1 MAWKILFALLYD
13 FLLLL
18 AVWFFAAI
26 PVVLWQDGSFEG
38 KPFATLAL
46 QIYLIGITYLY
57 LSYFWTQ
64 SGQTP
69 GLRTWKLQ
77 LQREDGYLL
86 TRHNANVRFLWAV
99 LLFGLT
105 LFGLLSPKRQLLHDQ
120 ISKTRIVPIEDTHS
134 NS

>member
-26 PVVLWQDGSFEG
+26 PVVMWQGGSLED

-46 QIYLIGITYLY
+46 QIYLLGITYLY

-99 LLFGLT
+99 LFFGIT
-105 LFGLLSPKRQLLHDQ
+105 LFGLITRKKQLLHDQ
-120 ISKTRIVPIEDTHS
+120 ISKTRIVPIAD
-134 NS
+134 

>member
-1 MAWKILFALLYD
+1 MSRWKIVFALVYD
-13 FLLLL
+13 FILLL

-26 PVVLWQDGSFEG
+26 PVVLWQGGSLET

-46 QIYLIGITYLY
+46 QIYLLGITYIY

-86 TRHNANVRFLWAV
+86 TRHNANVRFMWSV
-99 LLFGLT
+99 LLFGVALVGL
-105 LFGLLSPKRQLLHDQ
+105 LFGKKQLLHDQ
-120 ISKTRIVPIEDTHS
+120 LAKTRIVPISDQH
-134 NS
+134 

>member
-1 MAWKILFALLYD
+1 MLSWKIVFALLYD
-13 FLLLL
+13 VILLL

-26 PVVLWQDGSFEG
+26 PVVLWQGGSLEA
-38 KPFATLAL
+38 KPMATLGL

-57 LSYFWTQ
+57 LTYFWTQ

-86 TRHNANVRFLWAV
+86 TRHNANVRFL
-99 LLFGLT
+99 LSIIFFGISLIGLT
-105 LFGLLSPKRQLLHDQ
+105 YGKKQLLHDQ
-120 ISKTRIVPIEDTHS
+120 LAKTRIVPIS
-134 NS
+134 NKD

>member
-26 PVVLWQDGSFEG
+26 PVVMWQGGSLED

-86 TRHNANVRFLWAV
+86 TRHNANVRFLWAI
-99 LLFGLT
+99 LLFGIA
-105 LFGLLSPKRQLLHDQ
+105 LFGLITRKKQLLHDQ
-120 ISKTRIVPIEDTHS
+120 ISKTRIVPIAD
-134 NS
+134 